1 MAMNRKSVVNML
13 LVLGVAAAVCPVAW
27 GEEEVEKPVKARFTS
42 VKVASEELWMN
53 GQLEEG
59 PLQLVLR

>member
-1 MAMNRKSVVNML
+1 MNRKSVVNML

-42 VKVASEELWMN
+42 VKVASE
-53 GQLEEG
+53 
-59 PLQLVLR
+59 